1 MNRII
6 QLLIK
11 NHVFFLFII
20 LQLISFQLLVTNHF
34 VAENQFLTQLS
45 NIKSKLFLKESEF
58 KKYFELQSINTELLK
73 TSDSLFKE
81 NTYLKN
87 ELLLLEDDSAH
98 IPELDSILT
107 CQAKVLRNSWNK
119 KRNFITIN
127 KGAAENL
134 KSNMGVVNHNGLIG
148 ITNTVSENFAT
159 IISLINTSL
168 TISAKIKN
176 SGKFGTLNWNGKDA
190 SIMQLTGLPK
200 NVNLKVGD
208 TVVTSSYS
216 NILPENLNI
225 GTVLSYESEKN
236 TNFLTVSVDLFV
248 DFKNLN
254 FVQILQNS
262 LQNERE
268 LIEKTILN

>member
-1 MNRII
+1 M
-6 QLLIK
+6 
-11 NHVFFLFII
+11 
-20 LQLISFQLLVTNHF
+20 
-34 VAENQFLTQLS
+34 
-45 NIKSKLFLKESEF
+45 
-58 KKYFELQSINTELLK
+58 
-73 TSDSLFKE
+73 
-81 NTYLKN
+81 
-87 ELLLLEDDSAH
+87 
-98 IPELDSILT
+98 
-107 CQAKVLRNSWNK
+107 LRNSWNK